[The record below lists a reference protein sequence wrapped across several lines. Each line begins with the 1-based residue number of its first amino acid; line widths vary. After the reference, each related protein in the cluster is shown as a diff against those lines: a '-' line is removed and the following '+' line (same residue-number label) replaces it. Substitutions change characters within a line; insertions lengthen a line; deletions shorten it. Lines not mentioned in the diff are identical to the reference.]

1 MRQLVTCR
9 HKIIKTEISKSL
21 QIAVL
26 RTKVYARAL
35 RPYQAK
41 HLDEI
46 SVRFIFRLKP
56 HAPVAQKVADE
67 VVFRRF
73 QVEGVEF
80 FFKSDLTD
88 PPPLR
93 FLMRIYWKIPI

>member
-1 MRQLVTCR
+1 MNHFIFIIAWIPWNNILERLKSPNELMRQLVTCR

-46 SVRFIFRLKP
+46 SVSFLFRIKKILFIIL
-56 HAPVAQKVADE
+56 
-67 VVFRRF
+67 
-73 QVEGVEF
+73 
-80 FFKSDLTD
+80 
-88 PPPLR
+88 
-93 FLMRIYWKIPI
+93 